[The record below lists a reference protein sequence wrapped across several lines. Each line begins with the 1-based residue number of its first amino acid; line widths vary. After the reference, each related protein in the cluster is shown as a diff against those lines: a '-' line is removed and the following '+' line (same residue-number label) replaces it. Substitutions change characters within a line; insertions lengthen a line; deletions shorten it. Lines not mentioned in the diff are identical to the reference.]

1 MLDLKSFVIND
12 ELVIDKPHWHRLN
25 NSHTQEE
32 IKEAISEVIQD
43 LPFCLEKITE
53 EEAKK
58 DFDELVKFNSRQLLH
73 NGHLLTKAEYKY
85 GLSNWYI
92 KNSIVG
98 RRSSNYFHQLA
109 RWKTQHA
116 RYPSPY
122 RTWTETRFH
131 PTFLRAL
138 WSLNLG
144 KVNNQILRQ
153 AIQMTKYVASQ
164 YPPAVAK
171 CIYELFEAKNVL
183 DFSMGWGDR
192 LAGFHASNA
201 ETYMGIAPNWEVMK
215 NYPLQDD
222 LYNTGKE
229 ARFIH
234 APAEEIDLEIWKRKF
249 DMVFTS
255 PPYFHVERYSFGQN
269 EETQS
274 WKRYGKNIDDW
285 LEGFLYPTLEKC
297 WNALEEGG
305 TFIINIADVH
315 AAQNGNNEY
324 IQICDPMNDFISGL
338 SDAHYSGCFG
348 LRLSRRPGQNMAAKH
363 EPSYKTFIEPMWVW
377 KKGDDRSLNQ
387 IIDDSSPLSKF
398 FVGA

>member
-12 ELVIDKPHWHRLN
+12 ELVIDKPHWHKLN

-43 LPFCLEKITE
+43 LPLPLENITE

-58 DFDELVKFNSRQLLH
+58 DFDELVRLDSRKLFNKGS
-73 NGHLLTKAEYKY
+73 LLTKAEYRY
-85 GLSNWYI
+85 ELSNWFM
-92 KNSIVG
+92 KNSLVG
-98 RRSSNYFHQLA
+98 KKSSNYFHQLA

-122 RTWTETRFH
+122 RSWTETKFH
-131 PTFLRAL
+131 KTFSRAL

-144 KVNNQILRQ
+144 RVDNKTLRQ

-171 CIYELFEAKNVL
+171 GIYNMFGGKNVL

-201 ETYMGIAPNWEVMK
+201 ESYVGIDPNVEVLV
-215 NYPLQDD
+215 NYPLQNV
-222 LYNTGKE
+222 LYNTGKRTE
-229 ARFIH
+229 FIN
-234 APAEEIDLEIWKRKF
+234 APAEDVDLEDRKF

-255 PPYFHVERYSFGQN
+255 PPYFHVERYSFGEN

-274 WKRYGKNIDDW
+274 WKRYGKTIDSW
-285 LEGFLYPTLEKC
+285 LDGFLYPTLNNC
-297 WNALEEGG
+297 WEALEDGG
-305 TFIINIADVH
+305 TMIINIADVH
-315 AAQNGNNEY
+315 ATNNGTNEY
-324 IQICDPMNDFISGL
+324 IQICDPMNDFISRL
-338 SDAHYSGCFG
+338 PNACYSGCFG
-348 LRLSRRPGQNMAAKH
+348 LRLSRRPGQNMASKH
-363 EPSYKTFIEPMWVW
+363 EPKIKTFVEPMWVW
-377 KKGDDRSLNQ
+377 RKKDTRSLDE
-387 IIDDSSPLSKF
+387 IIDSSFPLSRF
-398 FVGA
+398 F

>member
-1 MLDLKSFVIND
+1 MLDLKSFVVND
-12 ELVIDKPHWHRLN
+12 ELVIDKLQWFQLN

-85 GLSNWYI
+85 GLSNWYM
-92 KNSIVG
+92 KNSLVG
-98 RRSSNYFHQLA
+98 KKSSNYFHLLA

-122 RTWTETRFH
+122 RSWTETRFH

-144 KVNNQILRQ
+144 KVNNQTLRQ

-171 CIYELFEAKNVL
+171 GIYELFEGKHVL

-201 ETYMGIAPNWEVMK
+201 ESYVGIDPNWEVMK
-215 NYPLQDD
+215 NYPRQNE
-222 LYNTGKE
+222 LYETYKKTE
-229 ARFIH
+229 FIH
-234 APAEEIDLEIWKRKF
+234 SPAEDVDLEDRKF

-255 PPYFHVERYSFGQN
+255 PPYFHVERYSFGQD

-297 WNALEEGG
+297 WEALEDGG
-305 TFIINIADVH
+305 TMIINIADVH
-315 AAQNGNNEY
+315 ATNNGTNEY
-324 IQICDPMNDFISGL
+324 IQICNPMNDFISRL
-338 SDAHYSGCFG
+338 PNACYSGCFG
-348 LRLSRRPGQNMAAKH
+348 LRLSRRPGQNMASKH
-363 EPSYKTFIEPMWVW
+363 EPKIKTFVEPMWVW
-377 KKGDDRSLNQ
+377 RKKDTRTLDE
-387 IIDDSSPLSKF
+387 IIDSSFPLSRF
-398 FVGA
+398 F